1 MVISIKLVARITIFF
16 FIKFKNKNKRIALN
30 LQRWAITVNIINVRR
45 IEIWIIDFS
54 SKEIYLDNK
63 FYFNLNVTRKTILF
77 QQGKTIVKENLKK
90 ENFLDIKMIMNL

>member
-16 FIKFKNKNKRIALN
+16 FIKFKNKNKRVALN

-63 FYFNLNVTRKTILF
+63 FCFNSKQSYFSKEKQYRI
-77 QQGKTIVKENLKK
+77 KENLKK

>member
-16 FIKFKNKNKRIALN
+16 FIKFKNKNKRVALN

-45 IEIWIIDFS
+45 IIDFS

-63 FYFNLNVTRKTILF
+63 FCFNSKQSYFSKEKQYRI
-77 QQGKTIVKENLKK
+77 KENLKK